1 MGHVYSPWSALR
13 ISWKEN
19 MRIVPS
25 VVAQEI
31 YPINFEYLLN
41 IGNLGFI

>member
-19 MRIVPS
+19 MRIAPR
-25 VVAQEI
+25 VVAQEN
-31 YPINFEYLLN
+31 YPINFEDLIN
-41 IGNLGFI
+41 IGNLGIV